1 MKTLM
6 LMALMFAL
14 APADRLKPVLQAH
27 SAGLLDGKTFSGSVG
42 QKGKAAESN
51 DDLIFANGQL
61 RSTGCDPYGFSPGPY
76 TAIRN
81 GDTITFTATTK
92 SPKSGTIEWQGTI
105 RNGVLE
111 GSFVWKTYLVF
122 RRTYWIK
129 ANQK

>member
-6 LMALMFAL
+6 LMTLLFAL
-14 APADRLKPVLQAH
+14 APAAH
-27 SAGLLDGKTFSGSVG
+27 SAGLLDGTTFSGQVG
-42 QKGKAAESN
+42 QKGKGAESR
-51 DDLIFANGQL
+51 DDLIFANGL
-61 RSTGCDPYGFSPGPY
+61 FRSTGCDSYGFAPAPY
-76 TAIRN
+76 TAVRN

-111 GSFVWKTYLVF
+111 GSFLWKTFLVF